1 MEMQKLTALSIL
13 AETIM
18 FEVGT
23 NFSFIVQV
31 EHMLISKFVL
41 MMGKGALPNQILTDS
56 LKGQ

>member
-1 MEMQKLTALSIL
+1 MQKLTALSIL